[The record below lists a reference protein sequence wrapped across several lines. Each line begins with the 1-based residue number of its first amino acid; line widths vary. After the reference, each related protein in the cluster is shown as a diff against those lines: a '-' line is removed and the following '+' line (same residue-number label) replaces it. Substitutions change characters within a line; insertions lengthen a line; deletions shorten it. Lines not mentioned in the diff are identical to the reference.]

1 MGPVTRFQAVT
12 DKAYREWS
20 SSQVKISVPVPVP
33 VPSASW

>member
-20 SSQVKISVPVPVP
+20 SSQVKISVPVP
-33 VPSASW
+33 SASW